1 MARVVLAMSGG
12 VDSSVAAWL
21 LKQQGHDVVGLFMR
35 HGQRP
40 EKEPGLFC
48 AKHPKGRSGKTNQ
61 VPFPAQGCC
70 SAADADDARRVA
82 EILDV
87 PFYAVNFEREFDRIV
102 DYFVDSYLAGR
113 TPNPCIVCNTWLK
126 FGRLFE
132 YADGVG
138 AEFVATGHYA
148 RTEKGSGVFVT
159 EDAANPPGKRLPTPF
174 LCRGRDRSKDQSY
187 VLFGVRRELLG
198 RLMFPVGEYPKDEIR
213 RMAER
218 LGLGVADK
226 PDSQEI
232 CFVPP
237 GEHARFVRER
247 RPERDTS
254 GEIVT
259 TDGTVVGRHKGID
272 QFTIGQR
279 KGLGVALGERR
290 YVVRIEPESR
300 RVVLGTREELGHTE
314 LTAGE
319 ANWLVD
325 EPRDPFRCQVK
336 IRYRSRLEDATVT
349 PLPGGRFHVRFD
361 RPRHGI
367 APGQAAVCYQSD
379 RVLGGGWIE

>member
-1 MARVVLAMSGG
+1 
-12 VDSSVAAWL
+12 
-21 LKQQGHDVVGLFMR
+21 
-35 HGQRP
+35 
-40 EKEPGLFC
+40 LFC
-48 AKHPKGRSGKTNQ
+48 RNGPKGASHKTNQ
-61 VPFPAQGCC
+61 VPFPAGRCC

-82 EILDV
+82 ELLGL
-87 PFYAVNFEREFDRIV
+87 PFYAVNFEREFERIV
-102 DYFVDSYLAGR
+102 DYFVEGYLAGR

-148 RTEKGSGVFVT
+148 RLKTKKG
-159 EDAANPPGKRLPTPF
+159 PGLFCRNGPKGASHKTNQVPF
-174 LCRGRDRSKDQSY
+174 SFPALCRGLDESKDQSY
-187 VLFGVRRELLG
+187 VLFGIRRELLG
-198 RLMFPVGEYPKDEIR
+198 RLKFPVGEHRKEEIR

-218 LGLGVADK
+218 LGLGVAEK

-247 RPERDTS
+247 RPDRDTA
-254 GEIVT
+254 GEIVA
-259 TDGTVVGRHKGID
+259 TDGTVVGRHGGIE

-279 KGLGVALGERR
+279 KGLGVALGEPR

-300 RVVLGTREELGHTE
+300 RVVLGTREELGRTE

-325 EPRDPFRCQVK
+325 EPRGPLRCQVK

-367 APGQAAVCYQSD
+367 APGQAAVCYQGD